1 MLQITVLFASL
12 YVVIID
18 KIFIQHMNSYLLTE
32 IQLVEN
38 GYPRPSGEPG
48 VASIVRK
55 PDDVN
60 DIKPV
65 GPNGMHTH
73 THARTHARTR
83 THTHTH
89 AHIHTHAHY
98 MHAHICAHRT
108 QMHLTSIYLQR
119 YKIFCC
125 TQLKDTHAVVVV
137 SLSSSTT
144 VVATRA
150 LRSVVITLRGY
161 RKGKVYICLIINSIT
176 LWGGRK
182 L

>member
-48 VASIVRK
+48 IASIVRK

-73 THARTHARTR
+73 THTY
-83 THTHTH
+83 THTHT
-89 AHIHTHAHY
+89 HIHTHAHY
-98 MHAHICAHRT
+98 MHAHIRVHRT
-108 QMHLTSIYLQR
+108 RMHLTSMYLQR
-119 YKIFCC
+119 YKILLYILLYTAQRHTCC
-125 TQLKDTHAVVVV
+125 RCGKPFIIYNSGSYQ
-137 SLSSSTT
+137 STEECCYHFK
-144 VVATRA
+144 R
-150 LRSVVITLRGY
+150 LQK
-161 RKGKVYICLIINSIT
+161 RKGIYMLDYQ
-176 LWGGRK
+176 
-182 L
+182 